1 MMDIN
6 KTADL
11 DSTVWVGFDGGLVTH
26 YADSGDRYK
35 MLYGMATSD
44 DKRETVDVPRSVGF
58 PPVTLGTM
66 VKSKSHSRR
75 GQFVGKLVNTRLRL
89 RVIQHA

>member
-11 DSTVWVGFDGGLVTH
+11 DSTVWVGFDGCLVTH

-35 MLYGMATSD
+35 MSYGLATSD
-44 DKRETVDVPRSVGF
+44 DKPDDDDDCF
-58 PPVTLGTM
+58 YYFQ
-66 VKSKSHSRR
+66 K
-75 GQFVGKLVNTRLRL
+75 
-89 RVIQHA
+89 